1 MENSMIKHVAG
12 LAAATC
18 TTLVIFSAVA
28 ALADSDRAVL
38 QQAKAAPATVV
49 ATASVVR

>member
-1 MENSMIKHVAG
+1 MKNSMIKQAAG
-12 LAAATC
+12 LATAAC

-28 ALADSDRAVL
+28 ALADSDRAAM